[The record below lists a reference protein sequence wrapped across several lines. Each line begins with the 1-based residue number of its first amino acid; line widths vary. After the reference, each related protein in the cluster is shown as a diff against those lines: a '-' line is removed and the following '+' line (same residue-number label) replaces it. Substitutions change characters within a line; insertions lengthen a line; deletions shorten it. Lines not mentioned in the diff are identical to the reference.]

1 MEVRRWE
8 EDGGMREMEGWQKW
22 KDKKNRRMGGTG
34 EMEQWDM
41 VGWEVKGWRT
51 GRKKMVG
58 WKTEEWE
65 KGGGMKDRK
74 PGEL

>member
-34 EMEQWDM
+34 EMEQW
-41 VGWEVKGWRT
+41 
-51 GRKKMVG
+51 KM
-58 WKTEEWE
+58 E
-65 KGGGMKDRK
+65 R
-74 PGEL
+74 

>member
-1 MEVRRWE
+1 M
-8 EDGGMREMEGWQKW
+8 
-22 KDKKNRRMGGTG
+22 
-34 EMEQWDM
+34 
-41 VGWEVKGWRT
+41 KGWRT

-65 KGGGMKDRK
+65 EGGGMKDRK